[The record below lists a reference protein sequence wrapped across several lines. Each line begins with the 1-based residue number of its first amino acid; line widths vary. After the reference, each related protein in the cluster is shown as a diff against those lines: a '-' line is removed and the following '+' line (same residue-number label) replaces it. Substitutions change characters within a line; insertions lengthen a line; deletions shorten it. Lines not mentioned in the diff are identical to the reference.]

1 MPDIIQTLGD
11 FGGYALSVQ
20 RRNRKPEDHIFGVT
34 SEPTVTALTLTKG
47 ATAIEVA
54 VSNDGYS
61 GGGADL
67 IKTGK
72 TMLAAFSAIGAQ
84 VVLGDRT
91 APLPASGT
99 TGATGPYTRGVLLTP
114 GTPLPPG
121 RGVLVKG
128 AGSFALKL
136 AGGGT
141 MNVGDATGGGG
152 TKFDDVAVIDATL
165 SKSTDSVTIL
175 Y

>member
-20 RRNRKPEDHIFGVT
+20 RRNRKPEDNSLGVT
-34 SEPTVTALTLTKG
+34 STPTVTALILTKG

-54 VSNDGYS
+54 VSDDSYAGA
-61 GGGADL
+61 GADL

-84 VVLGDRT
+84 VVLGDRS

-99 TGATGPYTRGVLLTP
+99 TGATGPYTRSAPLTP

-141 MNVGDATGGGG
+141 MNVGDQTGGAG

-165 SKSTDSVTIL
+165 SKPIDTVAIL